1 MSDSLFL
8 PTEIPWKD
16 LKGKELEELLYWLF
30 DAMGAKDLEW
40 RIGGT
45 NSGTADQGRD
55 LELSFYSSSP
65 DGELEKQKWWI
76 EAKGRKKTVEP
87 EPVKS
92 AVQNVS
98 GKRGIDVM
106 VIATNSAFSNPTR
119 DWVKEWQE
127 KHPLPKIKLWE
138 RTELE
143 NLCSKN
149 PIAVIRVFRHALNTA
164 GKLAVLTTK
173 LWDYATF
180 TDEFT
185 LKELWKER
193 ERLEVNFKELVAL
206 VACEFANGDI
216 MARSW
221 GMIVDEEKLVESLG
235 NALLNLLFLIF
246 RSEESGVRQQPLIRG
261 MAYLVLVCTTR
272 VGADFTA
279 ELLKGVWDQ
288 ASIKFPDH
296 IRNMALEPIM
306 RAVYGEV
313 RDVCTSDCSR
323 ISTQRTLLSKN
334 EVNQYWDRLR
344 VKEGTPE
351 RPEPKRIL
359 TIEKYDGKCNV
370 GFPLN
375 KEISCPLCDQEE
387 PQENI
392 SEVLKVIEAVAKVRC
407 KGSDR

>member
-1 MSDSLFL
+1 MDDSLFL

-65 DGELEKQKWWI
+65 DGELVRQKWWV
-76 EAKGRKKTVEP
+76 EAKGRKRTVEP
-87 EPVKS
+87 EEVKS
-92 AVQNVS
+92 AVLNVA
-98 GKRGIDVM
+98 GKSGIDVM
-106 VIATNSAFSNPTR
+106 VVATNSAFSNPTR
-119 DWVKEWQE
+119 DWVKEWQQ
-127 KHPLPKIKLWE
+127 KNPLPKIKLWE

-143 NLCSKN
+143 NYCSKH
-149 PIAVIRVFRHALNTA
+149 PIAVIRVFRHALNPA

-173 LWDYATF
+173 LWDYSAF

-193 ERLEVNFKELVAL
+193 ERLKINFKELVAL
-206 VACEFANGDI
+206 IACELANGDI

-246 RSEESGVRQQPLIRG
+246 RSEESGLRQEPLIRG
-261 MAYLVLVCTTR
+261 MAYLVLLCTTR

-279 ELLKGVWDQ
+279 NLLSSVWDQ
-288 ASIKFPDH
+288 TRVKFPDQ

-306 RAVYGEV
+306 RVIHGEV

-323 ISTQRTLLSKN
+323 ISTQRTMLSES
-334 EVNQYWDRLR
+334 EVSRYWDRLR
-344 VKEGTPE
+344 VKERTPE
-351 RPEPKRIL
+351 RLEPRPIL
-359 TIEKYDGKCNV
+359 TIEKYDGACKV
-370 GFPLN
+370 GFALN
-375 KEISCPLCDQEE
+375 KEVSCPLCDQEE
-387 PQENI
+387 PQESI
-392 SEVLKVIEAVAKVRC
+392 SEVLHVIETVAKVRC
-407 KGSDR
+407 KQKQ